1 MKTPR
6 QIAALP
12 FWISPEGSLEVF
24 LVTSRGSR
32 RWIIPKGNPIRGLTP
47 KEVAAREAYEE
58 AGLTGQIVSGKVGSF
73 EFRRLRGT
81 APICQVDAYPLQVK
95 KQVRK
100 WDEQRQRT
108 VLRCDVTTALSLV
121 CSDSLAALISSYSRQ
136 FQMGFLDSAG

>member
-1 MKTPR
+1 MKTSR

-12 FWISPEGSLEVF
+12 FWMSTEGSLEVF
-24 LVTSRGSR
+24 LVTSRGSG
-32 RWIIPKGNPIRGLTP
+32 RWIIPKGNPIRGLNA

-58 AGLTGQIVSGKVGSF
+58 AGLTGRIVSGRVGSF
-73 EFRRLRGT
+73 EFRRMRGSAQT
-81 APICQVDAYPLQVK
+81 CLVDVYPLQVK

-121 CSDSLAALISSYSRQ
+121 CSDSLAALIDIYSRQ
-136 FQMGFLDSAG
+136 FRMALLGSEG

>member
-1 MKTPR
+1 MKTPH

-12 FWISPEGSLEVF
+12 FWISPERSLEVF
-24 LVTSRGSR
+24 LVTSRGSG

-73 EFRRLRGT
+73 EFRRLRGS
-81 APICQVDAYPLQVK
+81 ASICHVDAYPLQVK

>member
-1 MKTPR
+1 LKTPH

-12 FWISPEGSLEVF
+12 FWISPERSLEVF
-24 LVTSRGSR
+24 LVTSRGSG

-73 EFRRLRGT
+73 EFRRLRGS
-81 APICQVDAYPLQVK
+81 ASICHVDAYPLQVK